1 MKRLRIL
8 YRNLKLS
15 NQFLLWFL
23 LIALVPFGV
32 LSVLIYNYSIS
43 TVEKEG
49 RDKLLAVAERQAKQI
64 WKYGDERERDIT
76 ALSRSHLVH
85 SLLTG
90 EADESSEL
98 RTMLR
103 TYREAGVYQDSLLI
117 QPDGTIVFA
126 DNRIELVGGN
136 VLANFYLGSQL
147 QQIFQRTITLL
158 STDFSDF
165 EYSDETGEAV
175 AYLSTPIFANGVLEG
190 VMLLRVD
197 TQEIYRLVN
206 DREGLGRTGETM
218 LARSWQEN
226 VQYVSPLREDPGAA
240 FQRVETEGDLQQAV
254 SGRKGTG
261 TITDYRGERAL
272 AAWWYVPFFRWGV
285 IVKMDESEVYASA
298 DELSL
303 LFALFGTGTAG
314 FVAFAGLR
322 VARSI
327 SRPIE
332 VITDAANQM
341 DAGNLSRPINV
352 HTGNEIGILARS
364 FNHMAARI
372 KEIVENLD
380 ALVDE
385 RTKQL
390 GEKNRDLEQT
400 LEKLKV
406 TQDKLVQQE
415 KMASLGGLT
424 AGIAHEIKNPLNF
437 VNNFSELSADL
448 VRELKA
454 ELDQHSETLPAET
467 KDLISEILT
476 DLEQNARKIREHGKR
491 ADSIV
496 RGMLLHSRG
505 AAGQSHR
512 TQINEL
518 LDEYVNLAY
527 HGLRA
532 KDSNFNVTIE
542 RDYDPNLAPIDV
554 VPQDISRVFLNIVNN
569 GCYAAY
575 KKKLDTRGSFTPTI
589 KVQTRDRGEWC
600 EIRIQDNGI
609 GIPPSQIEKVFDP
622 FFTTKPPGEGTGLGL
637 SLSYET
643 VVSEHHGEIRVESKA
658 YEGAAFI
665 IRLPKRAKK
674 S

>member
-1 MKRLRIL
+1 MKRLRIF
-8 YRNLKLS
+8 YRNLRLS
-15 NQFLLWFL
+15 NQFLFWFL
-23 LIALVPFGV
+23 LIALIPLVV
-32 LSVLIYNYSIS
+32 LSILTYNYSVS
-43 TVEKEG
+43 TIEEEG
-49 RDKLLAVAERQAKQI
+49 RDKLLAVAARQATEI

-85 SLLTG
+85 TLLTG
-90 EADESSEL
+90 EGDESAEL

-117 QPDGTIVFA
+117 RPDGTIVFA
-126 DNRIELVGGN
+126 DNRIELIGSN
-136 VLANFYLGSQL
+136 VRADFYRDSQL

-165 EYSDETGEAV
+165 EYSEETGEAT
-175 AYLSTPIFANGVLEG
+175 AYVSSPIFADGVLEG
-190 VMLLRVD
+190 VMLLRID
-197 TQEIYRLVN
+197 TQDIYRLVT
-206 DREGLGRTGETM
+206 DREGLGLTGETM
-218 LARSWQEN
+218 LARPWQGE

-240 FQRVETEGDLQQAV
+240 FRRIETSEELLQAV

-261 TITDYRGERAL
+261 TITDYRGQQAL
-272 AAWWYVPFFRWGV
+272 AAWWYVPFFRWG
-285 IVKMDESEVYASA
+285 IVVKIDESEVYAPA
-298 DELSL
+298 NRLSL
-303 LFALFGTGTAG
+303 LFALFGATIAV
-314 FVAFAGLR
+314 FVAFTGLR

-352 HTGNEIGILARS
+352 HTGNEIGVLARS

-372 KEIVENLD
+372 KEVVGNLD

-390 GEKNRDLEQT
+390 GQKNHDLEQT
-400 LEKLKV
+400 LDKLKQ

-437 VNNFSELSADL
+437 VNNFSDLSVDL
-448 VRELKA
+448 VRELKEELEQHA
-454 ELDQHSETLPAET
+454 ESLPEETRGAIT
-467 KDLISEILT
+467 EILS
-476 DLEQNARKIREHGKR
+476 DLEQNAKKIQEHGKR
-491 ADSIV
+491 TDSIV

-505 AAGQSHR
+505 ASGQRHP
-512 TQINEL
+512 TQINDL

-527 HGLRA
+527 HALRA
-532 KDSNFNVTIE
+532 KDTNFNVTIE
-542 RDYDPNLAPIDV
+542 RDYDASLEPIDV

-575 KKKLDTRGSFTPTI
+575 KKKLDTRGSFSPTI
-589 KVQTRDRGEWC
+589 RVQTRNDGDWC

-643 VVSEHHGEIRVESKA
+643 VVTEHHGEIRVESKA
-658 YEGAAFI
+658 YEGTTFI
-665 IRLPKRAKK
+665 IRLPKHAKT